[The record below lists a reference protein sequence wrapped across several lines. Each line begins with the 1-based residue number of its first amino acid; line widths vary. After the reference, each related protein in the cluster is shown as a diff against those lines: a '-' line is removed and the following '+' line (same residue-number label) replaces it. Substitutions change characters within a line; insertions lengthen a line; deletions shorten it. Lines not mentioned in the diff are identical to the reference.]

1 MPTISNFYGI
11 LIQMYW
17 KDHQPPHFH
26 AIYGSFEA
34 LIDINNLSV
43 LNGKLPRRAIELVL
57 DWAEL
62 HKQELLDNWN
72 LCRNNQ
78 TPNMILPLQ

>member
-17 KDHQPPHFH
+17 KDHQPPYFH

-62 HKQELLDNWN
+62 HQQELLDNWN

>member
-1 MPTISNFYGI
+1 
-11 LIQMYW
+11 MYW

-62 HKQELLDNWN
+62 HQQELLDNWN

>member
-17 KDHQPPHFH
+17 KDNQPPHFH

-57 DWAEL
+57 D
-62 HKQELLDNWN
+62 
-72 LCRNNQ
+72 
-78 TPNMILPLQ
+78 

>member
-62 HKQELLDNWN
+62 HQQELLDNWN

>member
-17 KDHQPPHFH
+17 KDNQPPHFH

>member
-57 DWAEL
+57 D
-62 HKQELLDNWN
+62 
-72 LCRNNQ
+72 
-78 TPNMILPLQ
+78 

>member
-17 KDHQPPHFH
+17 KDHQLPHFH

-62 HKQELLDNWN
+62 HQQELLDNWN